1 MLDQDMQCTDFNDIA
16 DRCERTAR
24 LLELAS
30 DALARGEWHSARR
43 FTRLAAGTGGGV
55 FLKLARSSPADDTE
69 AIGLMARTHNIARA
83 LRRDAEA
90 WRELAREE
98 TLRAMH

>member
-1 MLDQDMQCTDFNDIA
+1 MLDADFECKDFDDIA

-30 DALARGEWHSARR
+30 DSLARGEWHTARR
-43 FTRLAAGTGGGV
+43 FTRLAAGTGGGAL
-55 FLKLARSSPADDTE
+55 LKLARACPASDTE
-69 AIGLMARTHNIARA
+69 AVMLMARTHNVARA

-98 TLRAMH
+98 SLRAVH

>member
-1 MLDQDMQCTDFNDIA
+1 MLDQDMQCADFGEIA
-16 DRCERTAR
+16 DRCEHTAR

-55 FLKLARSSPADDTE
+55 LLKLARSSPADDTE

-90 WRELAREE
+90 WREIARQEARRLA
-98 TLRAMH
+98 H

>member
-1 MLDQDMQCTDFNDIA
+1 MPDPDMQCTDFGDLA
-16 DRCERTAR
+16 DCCERTAR

-55 FLKLARSSPADDTE
+55 LLKLARSSPAGETE

-90 WRELAREE
+90 WREIARQEARRLA
-98 TLRAMH
+98 H